1 MIDLRLLIKNG
12 VHFGHQTSRWC
23 PQMKPFIWGSK
34 NDIHLIDV
42 SKTAHALERAAK
54 FLEEVAAE
62 GRTIL
67 WVGTKKAAQQAI
79 ERAAQETNS
88 PSVEYRWVGGAFT
101 NNRMVRKAIG
111 NLIDYEGI
119 IEKSE
124 QFPYKKK
131 ELNTLKKRVAR
142 LDRIVG
148 GIKNLSWPVGAVVVV
163 DVKKEHVCIKEA
175 RAVGI
180 PIVAIVDTNGDPTG
194 IDFPIPG
201 NDDAPRSVALLIDYL
216 IEATKKGKESAA
228 SKPQLE
234 TPLVDTYEKTA
245 YHGFEGVEDED
256 AAKKRSASGGPRR
269 HRKPGSPAPQG
280 SQGPQR
286 YQQKPSGQQQ
296 SAQQPTA
303 SQPEQQASSQETSAQ
318 ADAPSETTQE

>member
-12 VHFGHQTSRWC
+12 VHFGHQTARWC
-23 PQMKPFIWGSK
+23 PQMKPYIWGSK
-34 NDIHLIDV
+34 NGIHLIDV
-42 SKTAHALERAAK
+42 SKTAHGLERAAK
-54 FLEEVAAE
+54 FLEEVASE

-67 WVGTKKAAQQAI
+67 WVGTKKSAQKAI
-79 ERAAQETNS
+79 EHAAQETTS

-163 DVKKEHVCIKEA
+163 DVKKEHVCVKEA
-175 RAVGI
+175 QAVGI

-194 IDFPIPG
+194 IDFVIPG
-201 NDDAPRSVALLIDYL
+201 NDDAPRSVQLLIDYL
-216 IEATKKGKESAA
+216 VEATKKGKELLLRN
-228 SKPQLE
+228 LE
-234 TPLVDTYEKTA
+234 LRL
-245 YHGFEGVEDED
+245 H
-256 AAKKRSASGGPRR
+256 
-269 HRKPGSPAPQG
+269 
-280 SQGPQR
+280 
-286 YQQKPSGQQQ
+286 
-296 SAQQPTA
+296 
-303 SQPEQQASSQETSAQ
+303 
-318 ADAPSETTQE
+318 

>member
-12 VHFGHQTSRWC
+12 VHFGHQTARWC

-42 SKTAHALERAAK
+42 SKTAHGLERAAR
-54 FLEEVAAE
+54 FLEEVASE

-67 WVGTKKAAQQAI
+67 WVGTKKAAQKSI
-79 ERAAQETNS
+79 ERIAQETGS
-88 PSVEYRWVGGAFT
+88 PSVEHRWVGGTFT

-111 NLIDYEGI
+111 NLLDYEGI

-131 ELNTLKKRVAR
+131 ELNTLKKRMSR

-163 DVKKEHVCIKEA
+163 DVKKEHVCVKEA
-175 RAVGI
+175 QSVGI

-194 IDFPIPG
+194 IDFVIPG
-201 NDDAPRSVALLIDYL
+201 NDDAPRSVNLLLEYL
-216 IEATKKGKESAA
+216 AEATKKGKETAA
-228 SKPQLE
+228 SKPRAE
-234 TPLVDTYEKTA
+234 SSSLVDGYETA
-245 YHGFEGVEDED
+245 YHGFEGEEEED
-256 AAKKRSASGGPRR
+256 AAKKKAAGPRR
-269 HRKPGSPAPQG
+269 PQQRKPGAQQRPQQRPA
-280 SQGPQR
+280 
-286 YQQKPSGQQQ
+286 GQQRPP
-296 SAQQPTA
+296 AQETEKK
-303 SQPEQQASSQETSAQ
+303 SEGGETSAPE
-318 ADAPSETTQE
+318 AAASEPESVKE